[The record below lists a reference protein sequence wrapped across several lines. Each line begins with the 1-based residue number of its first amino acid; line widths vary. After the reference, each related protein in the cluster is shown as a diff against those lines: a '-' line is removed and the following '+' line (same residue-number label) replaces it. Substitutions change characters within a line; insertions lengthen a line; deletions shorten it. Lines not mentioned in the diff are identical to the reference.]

1 MSKTNVYLLGGY
13 QTDYA
18 TNWTREGFTIFDL
31 LKTTVEGAINATGVE
46 PGEIEVAHIGNFV
59 SELFCAQGQLGG
71 LFTSIHPDF
80 ASIPT
85 SRHEAACASGSI
97 AILAAAADIEAERY
111 DVACVTGIELM
122 RNVSGEQAAN
132 YLGVAAWSGREAQEA
147 RYPWPYL
154 FNRLMDVYEER
165 YGLKYE
171 HLSHIAQINFSNARK
186 NPNAQT
192 RNWTFKQQSFAQDN
206 EYNPIVEGRLRKQDC
221 GQITD
226 GGAAVIIVSERYAS
240 EYTRKHS
247 LRLEDFPVIKG
258 WGHRTAPMLF
268 DTKISSSSNQP
279 YVFPHVHRTIEDAF
293 LRAEMPGVEAIDGIE
308 THDCF
313 TISEYMAID
322 HFGLTRP
329 GESWRAIEE
338 GTIEFGGQLPINP
351 SGGLIGTGHPVGAS
365 GVRMLLDA
373 YKQVAGTA
381 GNYQIENAKNIA
393 TLNIGGS
400 ATTCVSFVVGKEQQ

>member
-1 MSKTNVYLLGGY
+1 MTKPEVYILGGY

-18 TNWTREGFTIFDL
+18 TNWTREGYTLFDL
-31 LKTTVEGAINATGVE
+31 LKATVEGALTATGVE
-46 PGEIEVAHIGNFV
+46 PSEIEVAHIGNFV
-59 SELFCAQGQLGG
+59 SELFCSQGQLGG

-80 ASIPT
+80 ASMPA

-97 AILAAAADIEAERY
+97 AVLAAAADIEAERY

-122 RNVSGEQAAN
+122 RNVPGEQAAN
-132 YLGVAAWSGREAQEA
+132 YLGVAAWSGREAQDA
-147 RYPWPYL
+147 RFPWPYM
-154 FNRLMDVYEER
+154 FNRLMEVYNER

-171 HLSHIAQINFSNARK
+171 HLAHIAQVNFSNAKR

-192 RNWTFKQQSFAQDN
+192 RNWSFKQENFLEND
-206 EYNPIVEGRLRKQDC
+206 EYNPIVEGHLRKHDC

-226 GGAAVIIVSERYAS
+226 GGATVILASERYAI
-240 EYTRKHS
+240 EYTRRHG
-247 LRLEDFPVIKG
+247 LQLEGLPAIKG

-268 DTKISSSSNQP
+268 DTKITASSSQP
-279 YVFPHVHRTIEDAF
+279 YIFPHVRRTIEDAF
-293 LRAEMPGVEAIDGIE
+293 RRAELPGVEAINGIE

-329 GESWRAIEE
+329 GESWKAIEE
-338 GTIEFGGQLPINP
+338 GIIEFDGRLPINP

-365 GVRMLLDA
+365 GVRMVLDA
-373 YKQVAGTA
+373 YKQVNGTA
-381 GNYQIENAKNIA
+381 GDYQLEGVKNFA

-400 ATTCVSFVVGKEQQ
+400 ATTCVSFVVGL

>member
-1 MSKTNVYLLGGY
+1 MTKPAVYILGGY

-18 TNWTREGFTIFDL
+18 TNWTREGYTLFDL
-31 LKTTVEGAINATGVE
+31 LKATVEGALTATGVE
-46 PGEIEVAHIGNFV
+46 PSEIEVAHIGNFV
-59 SELFCAQGQLGG
+59 SELFCSQGQLGG

-80 ASIPT
+80 ASMPA

-97 AILAAAADIEAERY
+97 AVLAAAADIEAERY

-122 RNVSGEQAAN
+122 RNVPGEQAAN
-132 YLGVAAWSGREAQEA
+132 YMGVAAWSGREAQYA
-147 RYPWPYL
+147 RFPWPYM
-154 FNRLMDVYEER
+154 FNRLMEVYNER

-171 HLSHIAQINFSNARK
+171 HLAHIAQVNFSNAKR

-192 RNWTFKQQSFAQDN
+192 RNWTFKQENFSEND
-206 EYNPIVEGRLRKQDC
+206 EYNPIVEGRLRKHDC

-226 GGAAVIIVSERYAS
+226 GGATVILASERYAI
-240 EYTRKHS
+240 EYARRHG
-247 LRLEDFPVIKG
+247 LQLEGLPAIKG

-268 DTKISSSSNQP
+268 DTKITASSSQP
-279 YVFPHVHRTIEDAF
+279 YIFPHVRRTIEDAF
-293 LRAEMPGVEAIDGIE
+293 RRAEMPGVEAIGGIE

-329 GESWRAIEE
+329 GESWKSIEE
-338 GTIEFGGQLPINP
+338 GIIEFDGSLPINP

-365 GVRMLLDA
+365 GVRMVLDA
-373 YKQVAGTA
+373 YKQVNGTA
-381 GNYQIENAKNIA
+381 GDYQLEGVKNFA

-400 ATTCVSFVVGKEQQ
+400 ATTCVSFVVGI